1 MKKLLAM
8 VLALVMT
15 LSLAVSANA
24 LKADEKINED
34 YAEAVA
40 VLDGMG
46 VFKGYE
52 DGSFKPENKITRAEV
67 ATIIYRIYTADVAKN
82 DKSGLY
88 ATYNKFSDMAGAGW
102 AAGYI
107 GYCAN
112 AEFVKGYPDGTFK
125 PSGNVTGYEVLAMIL
140 RAVGYD
146 KNNEFTG
153 ADWALNVAKYA
164 EQLGIL
170 KNVAKT
176 TDLSAPA
183 TRELVAEILFRAI
196 QSPMV
201 TYTAAFGYQN
211 VGLNGDKDGKIFQNN
226 VSIGMKNFGLDYIN
240 TENDI
245 WGRPTK
251 VWFDA
256 TDTKDG
262 KYKKDTSTV
271 YATIAATPD
280 ATFNVATSEC
290 DICEALGVKK
300 TTTIAEKYTNGTPD
314 LKYNKDIVATVTKA
328 TLGAQGQQIEFY
340 EVKGGYRMVVI
351 DTYLAYVN
359 EVVAEKTDAKGHVV
373 RDAYLALDGFTTK
386 DANNTDSKKI
396 ETLYVKGND
405 YAEGDWLLVNVNEV
419 DTTKIVLTSNK
430 KAEDVKTV
438 EVVGKADSFVGAQ
451 TEVYYKSNQHTI
463 DKKDYNDAY
472 TFYLDEAGMDGT
484 VNFTWFLDQFGNL
497 IGDVAI
503 DNTNYAV
510 LKNINWETGK
520 PGYAEATL
528 VYMDGKEDTVKV
540 ASIDGV
546 AYNGGEHKELC
557 GDFEAEFDNAVPT
570 LSDSENSN
578 KFVGKKAYM
587 SSDTTYTGN
596 YDGMALFMI
605 ETNKDGTVNLQGIDA
620 NNNDKITKHYVDF
633 LDEAT
638 IKTDVGTISVADAT
652 AYNGTKKLALDNNTK
667 FIVREVEDGKYVY
680 KTYTLK
686 DLPDYAAGSVTLY
699 YTMSG
704 NFVNRVYIKHAVD
717 QGDFAKYIFVP
728 TNADK
733 YIKRIVGEKTW
744 QAYVYI
750 NGELKWIE
758 TTEANAKTLAENT
771 GKLFEVKD
779 WDKAYD
785 SEFYGRCEEID
796 LVNEATDDDAW
807 LKNTDSQS
815 DYVTKWDIN
824 ADGDT
829 IVSDSIVWRL
839 SDKTRIVTADGEKLS
854 MSDLSKISSRDFE
867 TKGIWV
873 VSAKADYEGKADY
886 VYVGEKLSDDVSVK
900 GAYTYTTV
908 DGKTANGVM
917 TFEKN
922 DFTKTLENDA
932 KVGSAKLSANDKNA
946 SVSYNKGWLVN
957 LDGGDFYVANYTF
970 NQDQVVNATQYDVTV
985 TAEDGV
991 TTATY
996 TFKLT
1001 NGDTT
1006 AAPDL
1011 TSFYGYQVKAYD
1023 GGLSYANDTY
1033 RTVWFTE
1040 GSTIEFS
1047 KLAATSTTGTVTKY
1061 ETWDDAAKAWV
1072 EVTGNLTVSETV
1084 DITWVR
1090 VTVTLNGDNH
1100 LFVLNTIYRNANS
1113 N

>member
-226 VSIGMKNFGLDYIN
+226 VSIGMKNFGLDYTN

-262 KYKKDTSTV
+262 KYKEGTSTV

-386 DANNTDSKKI
+386 DADNTDSKKI

-419 DTTKIVLTSNK
+419 DTTRIVLTSNK
-430 KAEDVKTV
+430 KGEDVKTV

-886 VYVGEKLSDDVSVK
+886 VYVGEKLSDDVSAK

-932 KVGSAKLSANDKNA
+932 TVGTATITANDKNA
-946 SVSYNKGWLVN
+946 STYYSKGWLVN
-957 LDGGDFYVANYTF
+957 LDDGDFYVANYVAKTDPLT
-970 NQDQVVNATQYDVTV
+970 NGHKYSVTV

-1033 RTVWFTE
+1033 RTVWFTH

-1090 VTVTLNGDNH
+1090 VTVTLNGVEH
-1100 LFVLNTIYRNANS
+1100 LFVLNTIYRNA
-1113 N
+1113 

>member
-40 VLDGMG
+40 VLNGMG

-67 ATIIYRIYTADVAKN
+67 ATIIYRIYTKDVAKN

-88 ATYNKFSDMAGAGW
+88 ASYNKFTDMAGAGW

-211 VGLNGDKDGKIFQNN
+211 IGLNGDKEGKIFKNN
-226 VSIGMKNFGLDYIN
+226 VSIGMKNFGLDYTE

-256 TDTKDG
+256 SKTKDG
-262 KYKKDTSTV
+262 KYKDGTSTV
-271 YATIAATPD
+271 YATIVATPD

-328 TLGAQGQQIEFY
+328 TLGEQGQQIEFY
-340 EVKGGYRMVVI
+340 KVKGGYRMVVI

-386 DANNTDSKKI
+386 DADNTDSKKI

-430 KAEDVKTV
+430 KGEDVKTV
-438 EVVGKADSFVGAQ
+438 EVVNKAESFDGAQ
-451 TEVYYKSNQHTI
+451 SKIYTKAYKHTI
-463 DKKDYNDAY
+463 GDKDYMDAY
-472 TFYLDEAGMDGT
+472 RFYLNEAEDDGS
-484 VNFTWFLDQFGNL
+484 VKYTWFLDQFGNL
-497 IGDVAI
+497 IGSIAI

-510 LKNINWETGK
+510 LKDICWTGTK
-520 PGYAEATL
+520 TGYAEATL
-528 VYMDGKEDTVKV
+528 VYMDGTEETVKV
-540 ASIDGV
+540 NTIDGV
-546 AYNGGEHKELC
+546 AAQPDSATKEFNGAFDSDYNNCEPKVDESSK
-557 GDFEAEFDNAVPT
+557 APSFDK
-570 LSDSENSN
+570 DY
-578 KFVGKKAYM
+578 AYM
-587 SSDTTYTGN
+587 SAYTN
-596 YDGMALFMI
+596 YNGAYEGMALYLV
-605 ETNKDGTVNLQGIDA
+605 ETNEDGTVNLQGEPIHYAAGISLKADSTVMLA
-620 NNNDKITKHYVDF
+620 GVKYALTNSTKVLVRDTNDKDEYIYTPSTVKELATYADNSVTVYFTAENGFVTRIYVKYATDESAFGKYIFMPWRDNSNAYYDTNAKSWFINVYVDGELKTIETTESLAAYLQKNEGKLF
-633 LDEAT
+633 EALNW
-638 IKTDVGTISVADAT
+638 GT
-652 AYNGTKKLALDNNTK
+652 AYNAKNYGSLLGVKLVNEDNDTDNWAKGENADYIT
-667 FIVREVEDGKYVY
+667 G
-680 KTYTLK
+680 YTLK
-686 DLPDYAAGSVTLY
+686 DNAIRSTSELNASALNVIDLDGAKVIVWDDKDAKIEKLTKDMMNEYGVWAVTKDTKREGFANVIYLGKKLDTNTGLTVTVADDKTGTVSYDTTDAQWKFVSAAGVETATLVY
-699 YTMSG
+699 APAS
-704 NFVNRVYIKHAVD
+704 NLAKVN
-717 QGDFAKYIFVP
+717 P
-728 TNADK
+728 
-733 YIKRIVGEKTW
+733 E
-744 QAYVYI
+744 
-750 NGELKWIE
+750 
-758 TTEANAKTLAENT
+758 
-771 GKLFEVKD
+771 
-779 WDKAYD
+779 
-785 SEFYGRCEEID
+785 
-796 LVNEATDDDAW
+796 
-807 LKNTDSQS
+807 
-815 DYVTKWDIN
+815 
-824 ADGDT
+824 
-829 IVSDSIVWRL
+829 
-839 SDKTRIVTADGEKLS
+839 
-854 MSDLSKISSRDFE
+854 
-867 TKGIWV
+867 
-873 VSAKADYEGKADY
+873 SAIIR
-886 VYVGEKLSDDVSVK
+886 K
-900 GAYTYTTV
+900 GAN
-908 DGKTANGVM
+908 TAG
-917 TFEKN
+917 
-922 DFTKTLENDA
+922 
-932 KVGSAKLSANDKNA
+932 
-946 SVSYNKGWLVN
+946 
-957 LDGGDFYVANYTF
+957 
-970 NQDQVVNATQYDVTV
+970 VTV
-985 TAEDGV
+985 TSEAGFYETHKVALTWTPAPEV
-991 TTATY
+991 TTAKVNDLVVKVDGTTISDAESTVY
-996 TFKLT
+996 KYLADAVKNAKEVSLASVNDATVSI
-1001 NGDTT
+1001 NGGAHWVQGEVCGNET
-1006 AAPDL
+1006 AA
-1011 TSFYGYQVKAYD
+1011 
-1023 GGLSYANDTY
+1023 LSSAANGQTNEQN
-1033 RTVWFTE
+1033 TN
-1040 GSTIEFS
+1040 S
-1047 KLAATSTTGTVTKY
+1047 
-1061 ETWDDAAKAWV
+1061 
-1072 EVTGNLTVSETV
+1072 VTGANINSGSYIVVGIGV
-1084 DITWVR
+1084 DGV
-1090 VTVTLNGDNH
+1090 NH
-1100 LFVLNTIYRNANS
+1100 YIAYFVK
-1113 N
+1113 